1 MNRQELEKQALD
13 TIAGRKAQAAAAASK
28 PKMSTMAKLSIWLWM
43 VAVVVIGGVASY
55 VYIQK

>member
-13 TIAGRKAQAAAAASK
+13 TIAGRKPKAAAMAK
-28 PKMSTMAKLSIWLWM
+28 PKMSAMAKLSIWLWM
-43 VAVVVIGGVASY
+43 VAVVVIGSLAGY

>member
-13 TIAGRKAQAAAAASK
+13 AIAGRKAQAAVAK
-28 PKMSTMAKLSIWLWM
+28 PKMSAMAKLSIWLWM
-43 VAVVVIGGVASY
+43 VAVVVIGSLAGY

>member
-13 TIAGRKAQAAAAASK
+13 TIAGRKAKAAAVAK
-28 PKMSTMAKLSIWLWM
+28 PKMSAMAKLSIWLWM
-43 VAVVVIGGVASY
+43 VAIVVIGTLAGY